1 MNRRPWLALLVLVI
15 ATAAAGIFSLA
26 TYRSMSLL
34 DTARS
39 LDRPDVGQ
47 VRAWMSVRYVAGLYK
62 VAEHDLAQRLAI
74 APARVSVP
82 FREIIKDTGETRVAV
97 MRRVQIA
104 LDALLPPESR
114 VVTVVP
120 APSDADES
128 ATEAAF
134 ASWILSYGYPVMAL
148 SLILG
153 AIGVPLPSSF
163 TVILVGSLAAHG
175 EVRLDSA
182 LLAATLASVIGDG
195 LGYLLG
201 LRLGEPL
208 IRRHGRWLGITNA
221 RQAQASRWL
230 QAWGGLTIILSRSLV
245 SFLSSAVNL
254 LSGSIGYRPGH
265 FLFFSLIG
273 RLIWSA
279 GYLGMGYL
287 AAIGINSGSGM
298 MGNLSGLLLSLLL
311 ASYAIT
317 VLLRQWRGLAN

>member
-1 MNRRPWLALLVLVI
+1 MNSRPWLAMLVLALAV
-15 ATAAAGIFSLA
+15 TAASAFSLM
-26 TYRSMSLL
+26 TYRSVTLL
-34 DTARS
+34 DNARS

-47 VRAWMSVRYVAGLYK
+47 VRAWMSVRYVADLYR
-62 VAEHDLAQRLAI
+62 VGEEELARRMAI
-74 APARVSVP
+74 APSRAAVP

-97 MRRVQIA
+97 LHRLQLA
-104 LDALLPPESR
+104 LDAMLPPP
-114 VVTVVP
+114 TGVP
-120 APSDADES
+120 STPPTQSDTDES

-148 SLILG
+148 SLVLG

-175 EVRLDSA
+175 DVRLDSA
-182 LLAATLASVIGDG
+182 LLAATGASVIGDG

-208 IRRHGRWLGITNA
+208 IRRHGKWLGITNA

-230 QAWGGLTIILSRSLV
+230 HAWGGLTIILSRSLV

-254 LSGSIGYRPGH
+254 LSGSIRYRPGH

-279 GYLGMGYL
+279 GYLAMGYL
-287 AAIGINSGSGM
+287 AAIGITSGSGM
-298 MGNLSGLLLSLLL
+298 MGHLTGLLLSLLL
-311 ASYAIT
+311 ASYAVT
-317 VLLRQWRGLAN
+317 VLLRHWRAPAR